1 MAIRLKYPIQ
11 QTQKL
16 RLKRFG
22 GRKGSESSSSESHRS
37 RRGIPRIAVP
47 SFFTLMN
54 LFSGFVSL
62 ILASQGNLKLAA
74 FLIVLAA
81 MFDALDGVMARL
93 ANATSEFGLELDSI
107 SDVVSFGVA
116 PGFLAWQYV
125 FQELQIT
132 GVILA
137 ALPALCGA
145 VRLARYNV
153 DNKEVALDRFRGL
166 PIPAQAIMICSF
178 VLTFMDQKEIF
189 DVFERGVSTVF
200 IPMIVLLSFLM
211 VSTIPFDKLPK
222 LDRDS
227 IRDHRVKLLLF
238 VGYLLIILFFQEYG
252 LMAIFTFYIGKGLIE
267 GIISLFFEPVQ

>member
-11 QTQKL
+11 HTQKL
-16 RLKRFG
+16 RLKQF
-22 GRKGSESSSSESHRS
+22 GRKSEGSFSDQKRVI
-37 RRGIPRIAVP
+37 RGNPRIAVP

-54 LFSGFVSL
+54 LFSGFVS
-62 ILASQGNLKLAA
+62 IVVASQGNLKLAA

-93 ANATSEFGLELDSI
+93 ANATSEFGMELDSI

-116 PGFLAWQYV
+116 PGFLAWNYV
-125 FQELQIT
+125 FHELQIT

-153 DNKEVALDRFRGL
+153 DNKDVLLERFRGL

-178 VLTFMDQKEIF
+178 VLTFLDHKELF
-189 DVFERGVSTVF
+189 SVFEWGVSSVF
-200 IPMIVLLSFLM
+200 VPLLVLLSFLM

-222 LDRDS
+222 LDRES
-227 IRDHRVKLLLF
+227 LRENRGKFFLFAMYLVVILL
-238 VGYLLIILFFQEYG
+238 FQEYG
-252 LMAIFTFYIGKGLIE
+252 LMTIFTFYIGKGLTE

>member
-11 QTQKL
+11 QTKKL

-22 GRKGSESSSSESHRS
+22 RQGLNDSTIVESKQA
-37 RRGIPRIAVP
+37 RRGNPRIAVP

-54 LFSGFVSL
+54 LFSGFVSVV
-62 ILASQGNLKLAA
+62 IASQGNLKLAA

-116 PGFLAWQYV
+116 PGFLAWQYA
-125 FQELQIT
+125 FQDLQMT

-153 DNKEVALDRFRGL
+153 DNKEVVLDRFRGL
-166 PIPAQAIMICSF
+166 PIPAQAIMISSF
-178 VLTFMDQKEIF
+178 VLTFLDQKELF
-189 DVFERGVSTVF
+189 LVFEWGVSSVF
-200 IPMIVLLSFLM
+200 VPLLVLLSFLM

-227 IRDHRVKLLLF
+227 LRENRSKFMLFALYLVFILL
-238 VGYLLIILFFQEYG
+238 FQEYG
-252 LMAIFTFYIGKGLIE
+252 LMAIFTFYIGKGLLE
-267 GIISLFFEPVQ
+267 GIITLFFEPVQ

>member
-11 QTQKL
+11 QTKKL

-22 GRKGSESSSSESHRS
+22 RQGLNDSTIVESKQA
-37 RRGIPRIAVP
+37 RRGNPRIAVP

-54 LFSGFVSL
+54 LFSGFVSVVV
-62 ILASQGNLKLAA
+62 ASQGNLKLAA

-116 PGFLAWQYV
+116 PGFLAWQYA
-125 FQELQIT
+125 FQDLQMT

-153 DNKEVALDRFRGL
+153 DNKEVVLDRFRGL
-166 PIPAQAIMICSF
+166 PIPAQAIMISSF
-178 VLTFMDQKEIF
+178 VLTFLDQKELF
-189 DVFERGVSTVF
+189 LVFEWGVSSVF
-200 IPMIVLLSFLM
+200 VPLLVLLSFLM

-227 IRDHRVKLLLF
+227 LRENRSKFMLFALYLVFILL
-238 VGYLLIILFFQEYG
+238 FQEYG
-252 LMAIFTFYIGKGLIE
+252 LMAIFIFYIGKGLLE
-267 GIISLFFEPVQ
+267 GIISLFFEPVE

>member
-11 QTQKL
+11 KKSY

-22 GRKGSESSSSESHRS
+22 RKSAGDEASFQRVVKSN
-37 RRGIPRIAVP
+37 PRIAVP

-54 LFSGFVSL
+54 LFSGFVS
-62 ILASQGNLKLAA
+62 IITASQGNIKLAA
-74 FLIVLAA
+74 ILIVVAA
-81 MFDALDGVMARL
+81 MFDALDGVMARM

-116 PGFLAWQYV
+116 PGFLAWQFAFYEIQ
-125 FQELQIT
+125 FT
-132 GVILA
+132 GIILA

-153 DNKEVALDRFRGL
+153 DNKDVVLDRFRGL
-166 PIPAQAIMICSF
+166 PIPAQAIMICAF
-178 VLTFMDQKEIF
+178 VLTFMDREELFEIF
-189 DVFERGVSTVF
+189 SWGVISVFV
-200 IPMIVLLSFLM
+200 PLLVLLSFLM

-222 LDRDS
+222 LDRNS
-227 IRDHRVKLLLF
+227 IQQNRGKLFLF
-238 VGYLLIILFFQEYG
+238 VIYLLVILFFQEYG
-252 LMAIFTFYIGKGLIE
+252 LMAIFTFYIGKGLLE